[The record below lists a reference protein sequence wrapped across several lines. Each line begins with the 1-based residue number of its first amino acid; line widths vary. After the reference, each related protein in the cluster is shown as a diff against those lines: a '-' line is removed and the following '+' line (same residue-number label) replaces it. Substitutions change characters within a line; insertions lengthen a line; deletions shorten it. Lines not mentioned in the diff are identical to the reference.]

1 MASPLFSCPVRCP
14 GRSGWGRR
22 AARRAEA
29 PADSRGPGLVL
40 PAPDVTLS
48 SGCSLVIPPSAA
60 RFPAFTSASSAQG
73 PAPPPRPGSRVI
85 QQGDDPAPALPPIG
99 KTRSLTLR
107 AGNSGAHALQSCFAG
122 SIIFSTVRK
131 TRVFSCRLRA
141 PRALQMAPPAGWGWP
156 RAQRQRPLE
165 ESRCLLTTCLSLKA

>member
-14 GRSGWGRR
+14 GRSGSGRR

-29 PADSRGPGLVL
+29 PADSRGPDLVL

-60 RFPAFTSASSAQG
+60 RFPAFTSASSAQE
-73 PAPPPRPGSRVI
+73 APPPPRGSHVI
-85 QQGDDPAPALPPIG
+85 QQGGDPAPVLPPIR

-107 AGNSGAHALQSCFAG
+107 TGNSGAHALQSCFAG
-122 SIIFSTVRK
+122 SISFSTVRN
-131 TRVFSCRLRA
+131 TRVFSCR
-141 PRALQMAPPAGWGWP
+141 P
-156 RAQRQRPLE
+156 
-165 ESRCLLTTCLSLKA
+165 